1 MIKIGLTGGIG
12 TGKSVVSEI
21 LNEMGAEII
30 SGDLLG
36 HEAYLPDTDGFN
48 KVVAQFGQDI
58 VDSNGHIDRKKLGPI
73 VFSNPENMAKL
84 NLIMHPIIY
93 QMIKENMAKFTSNID
108 IIVVEAAVLIEANWQ
123 DLFDQIWVVS
133 ADEEVVIQRLATRNN
148 FTKEEALKRIQ
159 SQMPQSERIKY
170 ADVVVDN
177 SNTLEDLKGNIKK
190 IWHSKLY

>member
-1 MIKIGLTGGIG
+1 
-12 TGKSVVSEI
+12 
-21 LNEMGAEII
+21 
-30 SGDLLG
+30 
-36 HEAYLPDTDGFN
+36 
-48 KVVAQFGQDI
+48 

-148 FTKEEALKRIQ
+148 FTKEEALK
-159 SQMPQSERIKY
+159 Y